1 MTGCALARQM
11 IQETNNNQKEEVHV
25 HVFDWGRSSGG
36 RASHRH
42 RPEPLI
48 NNANN
53 NKNNDDHHNNHK
65 DDTVEQ
71 SMLLQLHFDHGA
83 QFFHADHPEFLD
95 MIRPAIQS
103 WPTHLSRLGW
113 LDGETGAFTTTAPD
127 SHSDSDSTSLGFF
140 GSGHGAF
147 EPHRYVGT
155 GGMDAICQ
163 EMLHIPPP
171 TAVGSALPTGHGRI
185 HIHQATRVARCE
197 YNEQPERSMSSSD
210 NDKKNPNNETK
221 RWKLFGDGLGHEQ
234 ADAKTLQTSQQSQ
247 VLLGEFDELVV
258 TDHMAAAMPSWHPCH
273 IQGLERVVP
282 HVISTLRTRLDWD
295 ESERRFRAVQPLFS
309 CMVAFERDTDKNNN
323 NNNNDNNDG
332 NGDVGMGHSV
342 SCLHVEYDAA
352 TVQGNPIL
360 QWVCSQESRTH
371 GTNEDDTSST
381 LERWILMSTTKFAK
395 TCLGSEG
402 MSKTVPSSSSTTK
415 VDAGADSKV
424 ATLDDTQKDTQQV
437 QYIPQ
442 TDEYLRSDP
451 AQIMCDEFIKL
462 VKQSHRVKG
471 EHHVVPDVVF
481 RKCQRW
487 GAAYTV
493 PLSHQDYHRWESTL
507 RSYES
512 SHHFTLCGDFLK
524 DGSSEKYLSRVDKE
538 TATYSHAIQD
548 AALSGIDAAKRI
560 VDRIRTRTTTL

>member
-1 MTGCALARQM
+1 MTGCALARQL
-11 IQETNNNQKEEVHV
+11 IQESNNNQKEEIHV

-48 NNANN
+48 KGTNN
-53 NKNNDDHHNNHK
+53 NDNDKNNDDYHNHN
-65 DDTVEQ
+65 DDTVVQ
-71 SMLLQLHFDHGA
+71 PMLVQLHFDHGA

-103 WPTHLSRLGW
+103 WPIHGSRLGW
-113 LDGETGAFTTTAPD
+113 LDGETGVFSTTAAE
-127 SHSDSDSTSLGFF
+127 SESDSDSISLGFF

-147 EPHRYVGT
+147 EPHRCVGT

-163 EMLHIPPP
+163 EMLYIRHVSSQSPEVDLPH
-171 TAVGSALPTGHGRI
+171 TAVGCASPTGHGRI

-197 YNEQPERSMSSSD
+197 YNEHTERSTS
-210 NDKKNPNNETK
+210 K
-221 RWKLFGDGLGHEQ
+221 RWELFGDGLGHEQ
-234 ADAKTLQTSQQSQ
+234 ADANALQASQQSQ
-247 VLLGEFDELVV
+247 VSLGEFDELVI

-273 IQGLERVVP
+273 IHGLERIVP
-282 HVISTLRTRLDWD
+282 HVISTLRTQLDWD

-309 CMVAFERDTDKNNN
+309 CMVAFERDANIESI
-323 NNNNDNNDG
+323 NDDHDG
-332 NGDVGMGHSV
+332 DDGMGHSA

-360 QWVCSQESRTH
+360 QWVCSQESRPH
-371 GTNEDDTSST
+371 AINEDDTSGT
-381 LERWILMSTTKFAK
+381 MERWILMSTTEFAK

-402 MSKTVPSSSSTTK
+402 MSKTVSSSSSTTTD
-415 VDAGADSKV
+415 DADADSK
-424 ATLDDTQKDTQQV
+424 ASTPEEPQKETQQV

-493 PLSHQDYHRWESTL
+493 PLSHKDHHRLESML

-512 SHHFTLCGDFLK
+512 SHHITLCGDFLK
-524 DGSSEKYLSRVDKE
+524 DGSSEKYLSRFDRE
-538 TATYSHAIQD
+538 TATYSYAIQD
-548 AALSGIDAAKRI
+548 AALSGIGAAKRI
-560 VDRIRTRTTTL
+560 VDRIRTRTSTL